1 MRALAL
7 LAGVAALVGMAIPA
21 HADSDDDAFLAALNK
36 AGITYP
42 DPARAIRAGQ
52 KVCDL
57 AGSGTTELDII
68 RDVHELNP
76 AFSTA
81 KAALFVQAA
90 AGSTVPSGCRSATAA
105 RTRTAIA
112 RAVRTATPA
121 RPAVRYTAPVF
132 SNGNS
137 VNSVTPAMSR
147 DTRTDAFP
155 PPENRSDHVV
165 IAVQETVSS

>member
-1 MRALAL
+1 MRTGGRDMRTLAL
-7 LAGVAALVGMAIPA
+7 LAGAAALVGMAIPA

-42 DPARAIRAGQ
+42 DPTRAIRAGQ

-90 AGSTVPSGCRSATAA
+90 AGAYCPDRLSISDGGTNPH
-105 RTRTAIA
+105 
-112 RAVRTATPA
+112 
-121 RPAVRYTAPVF
+121 
-132 SNGNS
+132 SNS
-137 VNSVTPAMSR
+137 
-147 DTRTDAFP
+147 
-155 PPENRSDHVV
+155 
-165 IAVQETVSS
+165 